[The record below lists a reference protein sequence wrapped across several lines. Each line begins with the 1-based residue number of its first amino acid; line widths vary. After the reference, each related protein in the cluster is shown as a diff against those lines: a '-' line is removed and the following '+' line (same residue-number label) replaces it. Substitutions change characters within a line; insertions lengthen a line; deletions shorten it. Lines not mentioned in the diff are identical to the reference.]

1 MTAHMRQR
9 AGNTTTRRFSRPG
22 ASARRST
29 TGRTVSRPPMHLR
42 RRPSQTTTEKALG
55 RLKAM
60 AGTPSRTKTG
70 RGGAGGAKRTAG
82 LTAVAGAAALAVMNR
97 DRVTALFS
105 RDHSTATD
113 TTPAGDP
120 PGESH
125 GDDLQPAA

>member
-1 MTAHMRQR
+1 
-9 AGNTTTRRFSRPG
+9 
-22 ASARRST
+22 
-29 TGRTVSRPPMHLR
+29 MHLR

-60 AGTPSRTKTG
+60 LPATPGGKKTG

-82 LTAVAGAAALAVMNR
+82 LTAFAGAAALGVMNR
-97 DRVTALFS
+97 DRVSALFS

-113 TTPAGDP
+113 TTPADDP